1 MLQFAQSEFL
11 GFWGGWVFWLFFF
24 FLRERGRNFPLL
36 ENFKT
41 SQSCLEGDS
50 ASCEHNTQSP
60 SFTLLC
66 CPAL

>member
-11 GFWGGWVFWLFFF
+11 GFFGGWWGFFFLF

-41 SQSCLEGDS
+41 S
-50 ASCEHNTQSP
+50 
-60 SFTLLC
+60 
-66 CPAL
+66 